1 MSEELSGMQR
11 LLQVMRKLR
20 DPQSGCPWDLAQ
32 DGPALARYTLEE
44 AHELVAALEAGDSR
58 SVRDELGD
66 LLFQIV
72 FHAQLGEERGEFDFD
87 AVAAAI
93 ADKLIRRH
101 PHVFGSLDSAH
112 ASANASGNALRWEQI
127 KAGER
132 AARGDTGVLDD
143 VPLALPALIRATK
156 LGKRAASVGFDWP
169 DAAGAR
175 AKVLEELA
183 EIDTAQAGEG
193 PERVAEEV
201 GDLLLAATSLSR
213 QLGVDAETALR
224 RANQRFES
232 RFRHMERL
240 AAERGLKLE
249 ALTAAQWDALWEE
262 GKRAIQS

>member
-1 MSEELSGMQR
+1 MSGEPSGMQR
-11 LLQVMRKLR
+11 LLQVMRRLR

-44 AHELVAALEAGDSR
+44 AHELVAALESSEPR
-58 SVRDELGD
+58 EVRDELGD

-72 FHAQLGEERGEFDFD
+72 FHAQLAEERGDFDFD
-87 AVAAAI
+87 GVANAI

-101 PHVFGSLDSAH
+101 PHVFGAV
-112 ASANASGNALRWEQI
+112 ASGEAPGTALRWEQI

-132 AARGDTGVLDD
+132 AARGDNGVLDD
-143 VPLALPALIRATK
+143 VPVALPALMRATK
-156 LGKRAASVGFDWP
+156 LGKRAAAVGFDWP
-169 DAAGAR
+169 DAVGAR

-183 EIDTAQAGEG
+183 EIETAQAGEG
-193 PERVAEEV
+193 QERVAEEV

-213 QLGVDAETALR
+213 LLGVDAETALR

-240 AAERGLKLE
+240 AAERGLKLD
-249 ALTAAQWDALWEE
+249 ALSAAQWDALWEE

>member
-1 MSEELSGMQR
+1 MPEQNTSSLKSTTALTPGGFNGWLMQ
-11 LLQVMRKLR
+11 
-20 DPQSGCPWDLAQ
+20 
-32 DGPALARYTLEE
+32 TLVHGEKKNE
-44 AHELVAALEAGDSR
+44 DVVAGVVKKKGD
-58 SVRDELGD
+58 
-66 LLFQIV
+66 
-72 FHAQLGEERGEFDFD
+72 A
-87 AVAAAI
+87 
-93 ADKLIRRH
+93 
-101 PHVFGSLDSAH
+101 
-112 ASANASGNALRWEQI
+112 RWEQI

-143 VPLALPALIRATK
+143 VPVALPALMRATR
-156 LGKRAASVGFDWP
+156 LGKRAAAVGFDWP

-183 EIDTAQAGEG
+183 EIEAAQAGEG

>member
-1 MSEELSGMQR
+1 MSAELAGMQR
-11 LLQVMRKLR
+11 LLQVMRQLR

-44 AHELVAALEAGDSR
+44 AHELVAALESADPRG
-58 SVRDELGD
+58 VRDELGD

-72 FHAQLGEERGEFDFD
+72 FHAQLGEERGDFDFD
-87 AVAAAI
+87 AVAGAI
-93 ADKLIRRH
+93 ADKLVRRH
-101 PHVFGSLDSAH
+101 PHVF
-112 ASANASGNALRWEQI
+112 ASTESGDASGTAGRWEQI
-127 KAGER
+127 KSAER

-143 VPLALPALIRATK
+143 VPVALPALMRATK
-156 LGKRAASVGFDWP
+156 LGKRAAAVGFDWP
-169 DAAGAR
+169 DSAGAR

-183 EIDTAQAGEG
+183 EIEKAQAGEG

-213 QLGVDAETALR
+213 LLGVDAETALR

-249 ALTAAQWDALWEE
+249 GLSAAQWDALWEE

>member
-1 MSEELSGMQR
+1 MSGELAGMQR
-11 LLQVMRKLR
+11 LLQVMRQLR
-20 DPQSGCPWDLAQ
+20 DPSSGCPWDLAQ

-44 AHELVAALEAGDSR
+44 AHELVAALESADPQA
-58 SVRDELGD
+58 VRDELGD

-72 FHAQLGEERGEFDFD
+72 FHAQLGEERGEYDFD
-87 AVAAAI
+87 AVAGAI

-101 PHVFGSLDSAH
+101 PHVFGAVE
-112 ASANASGNALRWEQI
+112 SGDAAGTALRWEQI

-143 VPLALPALIRATK
+143 VPVALPALMRATK
-156 LGKRAASVGFDWP
+156 LGKRAAAVGFDWA

-183 EIDTAQAGEG
+183 EIETAQAGEG

-249 ALTAAQWDALWEE
+249 TLTAAQWDALWEE

>member
-1 MSEELSGMQR
+1 MSAELAGMQR
-11 LLQVMRKLR
+11 LLQVMRQLR
-20 DPQSGCPWDLAQ
+20 DPRSGCPWDLAQ

-44 AHELVAALEAGDSR
+44 AHELVAALESTDPGA
-58 SVRDELGD
+58 VRDELGD

-72 FHAQLGEERGEFDFD
+72 FHAQLGQERGEFDFD
-87 AVAAAI
+87 AVAGAI

-101 PHVFGSLDSAH
+101 PHVFNSSEPGD
-112 ASANASGNALRWEQI
+112 ASGTALRWEQI

-143 VPLALPALIRATK
+143 VPVALPALMRATK
-156 LGKRAASVGFDWP
+156 LGKRAAAVGFDWP

-183 EIDTAQAGEG
+183 EIETAQAGEG
-193 PERVAEEV
+193 PGRVAEEV

-249 ALTAAQWDALWEE
+249 TLTAAQWDALWEE

>member
-1 MSEELSGMQR
+1 MSAELTGMQR
-11 LLQVMRKLR
+11 LLQVMQKLR

-44 AHELVAALEAGDSR
+44 AHELVAALESGESR

-72 FHAQLGEERGEFDFD
+72 FHARLGEERGEFDFD

-101 PHVFGSLDSAH
+101 PHVFGSAESSD
-112 ASANASGNALRWEQI
+112 ASGTPLRWEQI

-143 VPLALPALIRATK
+143 VPVALPALMRATK
-156 LGKRAASVGFDWP
+156 LGKRAAAVGFDWA

-183 EIDTAQAGEG
+183 EIEAAQAGEG